1 MIWDGSPFGG
11 AKLAA
16 MHGDALLAYARD
28 NKLGIPYPGMIDLP
42 GGGRKGDETPAQCV
56 LRELAEEFGITLP
69 SERLHYHRPYLLADG
84 ATVSHFFA
92 LNLSEADVAGVQ
104 FGDEGQDWALM
115 PAADFIADANAV
127 PKLREWVAAYI
138 AADTAIR
145 CFDTASKNPGKA

>member
-28 NKLGIPYPGMIDLP
+28 DKPGIPYPGMIDLP
-42 GGGRKGDETPAQCV
+42 GGGREGDETPEDCV
-56 LRELAEEFGITLP
+56 LRELTEEFGITLP
-69 SERLHYHRPYLLADG
+69 AERLYYHRVYVLADG

-92 LNLSEADVAGVQ
+92 VHLSEADVAGVK

-115 PAADFIADANAV
+115 PAADFIADDHAV
-127 PKLREWVAAYI
+127 PKLREWVAADI
-138 AADTAIR
+138 AATR
-145 CFDTASKNPGKA
+145 

>member
-28 NKLGIPYPGMIDLP
+28 DKPGIPYPGMIDLP
-42 GGGRKGDETPAQCV
+42 GGGREGDETPEDCV

-69 SERLHYHRPYLLADG
+69 AERLYYHRVYMLADG

-92 LNLSEADVAGVQ
+92 VHLSEADVAGVK
-104 FGDEGQDWALM
+104 FGDGHAVVQKLILRRQLIGFELVGPIGVSHRRQGAGNDI
-115 PAADFIADANAV
+115 PAGNRQA
-127 PKLREWVAAYI
+127 
-138 AADTAIR
+138 
-145 CFDTASKNPGKA
+145 